1 MEKTQELA
9 AAKAGMDV
17 KTARK
22 YLVNSRPPSEQK
34 AEREWRTRPD
44 PFEQVWEELRQKID
58 ANPGLEAKTLFEAL
72 QRESP
77 GEFADGGAPS
87 GPADAAAAHQTL
99 AGHRGSGPRGV
110 LRAETRARPVGPIR
124 LHLHERVGHPDRGA
138 EFSAHALPLRAH
150 LLELGRRHV
159 VLLGE
164 LGCPLGPLERGATER
179 LMGTGRRAAETP
191 DRSALD
197 GGEQHERGEGVHQP
211 LRGADAA
218 LPDGRSENPG
228 RQSQRERRRRA
239 TSSPT
244 ETRRRPGAAAAR
256 QSRLPVGGGLPGV
269 SATAAGATERGTA

>member
-22 YLVNSRPPSEQK
+22 YLANSRPPSEQK

-44 PFEQVWEELRQKID
+44 PFEQVWEEVRQKID
-58 ANPGLEAKTLFEAL
+58 GNPGLEAKTLFEAL
-72 QRESP
+72 QRECP

-87 GPADAAAAHQTL
+87 GPADAAAAHQAL
-99 AGHRGSGPRGV
+99 AGHRGSRSRGV
-110 LRAETRARPVGPIR
+110 LRAETCARPVGPVR

-164 LGCPLGPLERGATER
+164 FRELERGAAER

-197 GGEQHERGEGVHQP
+197 GGEQHERGEGVH
-211 LRGADAA
+211 
-218 LPDGRSENPG
+218 
-228 RQSQRERRRRA
+228 
-239 TSSPT
+239 
-244 ETRRRPGAAAAR
+244 
-256 QSRLPVGGGLPGV
+256 
-269 SATAAGATERGTA
+269 

>member
-1 MEKTQELA
+1 VA
-9 AAKAGMDV
+9 NAPRSVRAGLGRTSPEDRREPGTGGQDAV
-17 KTARK
+17 RGSPAR
-22 YLVNSRPPSEQK
+22 E
-34 AEREWRTRPD
+34 
-44 PFEQVWEELRQKID
+44 
-58 ANPGLEAKTLFEAL
+58 PGGVRRRAV
-72 QRESP
+72 
-77 GEFADGGAPS
+77 
-87 GPADAAAAHQTL
+87 ADAAAAHQTL
-99 AGHRGSGPRGV
+99 AGHRRSGPRGV
-110 LRAETRARPVGPIR
+110 LRAETRARPVGPVR

-138 EFSAHALPLRAH
+138 EFPAHALPLRAH

-159 VLLGE
+159 VLLGKFRE
-164 LGCPLGPLERGATER
+164 LERGAAER

-218 LPDGRSENPG
+218 LPDGRPENPG